1 MEEEELET
9 LEEQSR
15 EELEQLLEQAVEI
28 EDYELAARLRDKLDK
43 LK

>member
-1 MEEEELET
+1 VEEEELET

-15 EELEQLLEQAVEI
+15 EELEQLLEQAVEN